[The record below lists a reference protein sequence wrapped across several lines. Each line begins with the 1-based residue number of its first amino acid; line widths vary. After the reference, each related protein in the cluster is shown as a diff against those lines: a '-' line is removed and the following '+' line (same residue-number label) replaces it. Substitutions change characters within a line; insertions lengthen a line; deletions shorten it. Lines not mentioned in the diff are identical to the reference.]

1 MLKSGDKANVWLP
14 DLYKKI
20 KQNGGF
26 MGTELQKFLHSI
38 DGIHGGIT
46 RKSIPIE
53 VEAGEYDNYA
63 RIIAAEQP
71 KTVLEIGVLFGFSAV
86 AMLWGGR
93 DCVEK
98 YVGCDIELFTKG
110 SNEIARKNI
119 DLLYKHISVK
129 CPRENVWFLKEP
141 HTFPTEN
148 FDLIHIDGD
157 HSFKSC
163 YNDLK
168 TYYPKANKI
177 VLVHDYFYKNCP
189 EVKPAVDQFEK
200 DIGGFKAKEAHRIGY
215 GLLLIRK

>member
-1 MLKSGDKANVWLP
+1 MDSELK
-14 DLYKKI
+14 
-20 KQNGGF
+20 
-26 MGTELQKFLHSI
+26 TFLRSI

-63 RIIAAEQP
+63 RIIEQE
-71 KTVLEIGVLFGFSAV
+71 KLKSILEIGVLFGFSAV

-98 YVGCDIELFTKG
+98 YIGCDIELFTKG
-110 SNEIARKNI
+110 SNEIASKNV
-119 DLLYKHISVK
+119 DLLYKKIPVK
-129 CPRENVWFLKEP
+129 CPREKVLFLKDIA
-141 HTFPTEN
+141 TFPKEH

-168 TYYPKANKI
+168 TYYPLADKI